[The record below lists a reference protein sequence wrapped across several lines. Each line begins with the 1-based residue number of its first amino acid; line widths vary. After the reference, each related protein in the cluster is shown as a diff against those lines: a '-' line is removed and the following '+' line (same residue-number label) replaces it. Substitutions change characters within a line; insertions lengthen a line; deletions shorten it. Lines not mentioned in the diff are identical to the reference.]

1 MRRYRLTRSQRL
13 RRQLDFDRVHGSNV
27 YAADK
32 VLVVRGCANGLP
44 NTRLAVSLSRKV
56 GNAVVRNRWKRLV
69 REAFRLQLPELP
81 RGLDLVV
88 RPRQGA
94 TADFLAIRRS
104 LLDLTARIARYARK
118 EVK

>member
-1 MRRYRLTRSQRL
+1 
-13 RRQLDFDRVHGSNV
+13 
-27 YAADK
+27 
-32 VLVVRGCANGLP
+32 
-44 NTRLAVSLSRKV
+44 
-56 GNAVVRNRWKRLV
+56 V